1 METQEELMTVDE
13 VARFIRRTR
22 FAVYKA
28 WPLWARRGV
37 TPIRVGGGSRG
48 GLLFRRR
55 DIERMVKRWQQVE
68 MVRSNE
74 RADEPRHLRSNLPGL
89 AR

>member
-1 METQEELMTVDE
+1 MEIQAELMTVDE
-13 VARFIRRTR
+13 VARLIRRTR

-28 WPLWARRGV
+28 WPSWARQGV

-55 DIERMVKRWQQVE
+55 DIERMVRRWQQAE
-68 MVRSNE
+68 SVRSDE
-74 RADEPRHLRSNLPGL
+74 RENPEGHLRSDLSRS

>member
-1 METQEELMTVDE
+1 MKNQTELMTVDE
-13 VARFIRRTR
+13 VARFLRRTR

-28 WPLWARRGV
+28 WPSWARQGV

-55 DIERMVKRWQQVE
+55 DIERMVRRWQQVE
-68 MVRSNE
+68 SVRSDE
-74 RADEPRHLRSNLPGL
+74 RANEPGHLRSDLPGS

>member
-1 METQEELMTVDE
+1 MEIQAELMTVDE
-13 VARFIRRTR
+13 VARLIRRTR

-28 WPLWARRGV
+28 WPSWARQGV

-55 DIERMVKRWQQVE
+55 DIEKMVRRWQQAE
-68 MVRSNE
+68 SVRSNE
-74 RADEPRHLRSNLPGL
+74 RADGPGHLRPDPSGS

>member
-1 METQEELMTVDE
+1 MEIQAELMTVEE

-28 WPLWARRGV
+28 WPSWARQGV

-55 DIERMVKRWQQVE
+55 DIENMVRRWQQVE
-68 MVRSNE
+68 SVRSDE
-74 RADEPRHLRSNLPGL
+74 RENATGHSGVYLPGS